1 MNQADDSDVA
11 VERRKRFEEKAPKH
25 RKMLVGFVVR
35 RTHDPELAE
44 EIAQQTLLNYLTI
57 REAENW
63 QRDIKN
69 EAGYLIKIARNLM
82 NDGWRLQ
89 SKTKS
94 VSIDEQLDQLLK
106 VSGKL
111 TGNFDAEQQVY
122 LEELRHTI
130 PLKTL
135 LGGLDER
142 QKRLLYL
149 RVVDELSYQQ
159 IAEEVKGNPHL
170 VRYELQRIFATVKA
184 RVKKIFGKKSLFK
197 SE

>member
-1 MNQADDSDVA
+1 FHRRLVSWRLIMNQADDSDVA
-11 VERRKRFEEKAPKH
+11 VERRKRFEEKAEKY

-94 VSIDEQLDQLLK
+94 VSIDEQLD
-106 VSGKL
+106 
-111 TGNFDAEQQVY
+111 D
-122 LEELRHTI
+122 
-130 PLKTL
+130 
-135 LGGLDER
+135 
-142 QKRLLYL
+142 
-149 RVVDELSYQQ
+149 
-159 IAEEVKGNPHL
+159 HL
-170 VRYELQRIFATVKA
+170 
-184 RVKKIFGKKSLFK
+184 
-197 SE
+197 